1 MTIFLCGFMGC
12 GKTTVGHTLA
22 KMLDL
27 PLIDTDEEIVKHE
40 GMSIPQIFEKN
51 GEPYFRKIEA
61 EIVRSLCTKNAV
73 IACGGG
79 AMLNNDTALT
89 VKNTG
94 ASIVLLDLSF
104 EECYIRIKDD
114 QNRPIV
120 QKNTKQ
126 QLNEIFNNRASVYRS
141 NATVAVQLSSE
152 LTPDESAKRII
163 EILGIPMP
171 TAF

>member
-12 GKTTVGHTLA
+12 GKTTVGHALA
-22 KMLDL
+22 KTLGI
-27 PLIDTDEEIVKHE
+27 PLIDTDEEN
-40 GMSIPQIFEKN
+40 MSIPQIFEQK

-61 EIVRSLCTKNAV
+61 EIVCGLCSKNAV

-79 AMLNNDTALT
+79 AMLNNDTAST
-89 VKNTG
+89 VKNSG

-104 EECYIRIKDD
+104 DECYVRIKDD

-126 QLNEIFNNRASVYRS
+126 QLNEIFDNRLGVYQN
-141 NATVAVQLSSE
+141 NATAAVKLSSE
-152 LTPDESAKRII
+152 LKPDESAKRII
-163 EILGIPMP
+163 EILGINVP
-171 TAF
+171 TTF

>member
-12 GKTTVGHTLA
+12 GKTTVGHALA
-22 KMLDL
+22 KTLDL
-27 PLIDTDEEIVKHE
+27 PLIDTDEEIIKHE
-40 GMSIPQIFEKN
+40 SMSIPQIFEQK

-61 EIVRSLCTKNAV
+61 EIVCSLCTKNAV

-126 QLNEIFNNRASVYRS
+126 QLHEIFDNRLGVYQN
-141 NATVAVQLSSE
+141 NATVTVKLSSE
-152 LTPDESAKRII
+152 FTPDEAAKRII
-163 EILGIPMP
+163 EILGITMP
-171 TAF
+171 TVR